1 MNTLHPEV
9 PGQWLKV
16 WGGPPVSWAGNTTE
30 ETPAGHVPRLLL
42 LFLLQNLEQVG
53 FHPSFPLNTGH
64 NNNSLCQMNL
74 A

>member
-16 WGGPPVSWAGNTTE
+16 RGGSPVSGGGNTTE
-30 ETPAGHVPRLLL
+30 ETPAGCVPRLLL
-42 LFLLQNLEQVG
+42 LFLLQNPEQVG
-53 FHPSFPLNTGH
+53 VHPSFPLNIGH
-64 NNNSLCQMNL
+64 TNNSLCQMNL